1 MENKFR
7 SKKGFTLVE
16 ILVVITILALI
27 VVIAVPGIKKLSSS
41 INHKLYTAKIELAS
55 KSGVLWGEDN
65 QKCFKCEGADCE
77 GISSCQNLSCPSEY
91 NNADE
96 KICEVSLKFLAEA
109 NYFNY
114 DDKENKIITD
124 PTKQRE
130 SLNDIPV
137 LIKYNKKTE
146 KVSSLDYSEF
156 YYISFNANGATSG
169 IMTTKLCKIGE
180 ECSLSLNNFAKEY
193 NTFLGWSTSPNGSV
207 LYTPSTTKVNLSE
220 STTLYAKWQ
229 VFKYDIE
236 YFANEGA
243 NAPAKQE
250 KTHGTPL
257 TLTNSAPTRTCYNF
271 DSWNTNASGTGT
283 KYTSGQTYNNNENLK
298 LYAQWTP
305 ATYTISFDANG
316 GSGAPDA
323 QIKSC
328 GVDLTLTNS
337 TPHRS
342 SYY

>member
-1 MENKFR
+1 MFYLKKKFK

-65 QKCFKCEGADCE
+65 QKCFKCEGTDCE

-91 NNADE
+91 NNDDE

-130 SLNDIPV
+130 SLNDIPI

-156 YYISFNANGATSG
+156 YYISFIANGATSG
-169 IMTTKLCKIGE
+169 VMEVQICPKGE
-180 ECSLSLNNFAKEY
+180 ECSLHLNNFVKENY
-193 NTFLGWSTSPNGSV
+193 KF
-207 LYTPSTTKVNLSE
+207 
-220 STTLYAKWQ
+220 
-229 VFKYDIE
+229 
-236 YFANEGA
+236 
-243 NAPAKQE
+243 
-250 KTHGTPL
+250 
-257 TLTNSAPTRTCYNF
+257 
-271 DSWNTNASGTGT
+271 
-283 KYTSGQTYNNNENLK
+283 
-298 LYAQWTP
+298 
-305 ATYTISFDANG
+305 
-316 GSGAPDA
+316 
-323 QIKSC
+323 
-328 GVDLTLTNS
+328 
-337 TPHRS
+337 
-342 SYY
+342 